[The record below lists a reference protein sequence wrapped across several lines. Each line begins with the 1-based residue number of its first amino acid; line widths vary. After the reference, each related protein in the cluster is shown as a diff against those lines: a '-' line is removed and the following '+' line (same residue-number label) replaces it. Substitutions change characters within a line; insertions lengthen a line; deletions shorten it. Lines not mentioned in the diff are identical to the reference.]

1 MAIIMQQTITCTKCA
16 KDFSCSF
23 YFHKK
28 QILKHKNMERCPARY
43 IYVSIYVYIYI
54 YIYIFDWS
62 KEKVK
67 FKVKIKAKAKL
78 CIKLDL

>member
-16 KDFSCSF
+16 KYFSCSF

-43 IYVSIYVYIYI
+43 IYIYI

-67 FKVKIKAKAKL
+67 FKVKIKAKTKL